1 MPDTNEEPEDLA
13 EERCLEGM
21 RIVRTGRGC
30 YLAYSQ
36 SRPDTAYAVDLSENF
51 GLGSC
56 QCEDFL
62 YRRYPRWKDVRKP
75 FDSMRCRHLRRIRNY
90 VLDQIIAYYHDKNES
105 VQ

>member
-1 MPDTNEEPEDLA
+1 MPDTQEEPADLA

-36 SRPDTAYAVDLSENF
+36 SRTETAYAIDLAAHQ

-56 QCEDFL
+56 FCEDFL
-62 YRRYPRWKDVRKP
+62 YRRYPRWKEVRRP
-75 FDSMRCRHLRRIRNY
+75 FDAFRCRHIRKIRNH
-90 VLDQIIAYYHDKNES
+90 VLDQIIAYYQGK
-105 VQ
+105 QQ